1 MAEGSI
7 MAAFG
12 FNVTTIQLSDENLHG
27 DLPDMS
33 SLVYLESLDVSNNP
47 SLTDGPAW
55 PWLVKMHNMKK
66 INIDNTSRTTQP
78 YGQQCSIDTGGTDA
92 AVHENT
98 CVPGSTCRSHCCGLG
113 VPDTCGYCTNH
124 NEGPCYTPL
133 SASSNWEDAK
143 LALNSTNG
151 WVSRYNKEEHATL
164 KVPSDMADF
173 IVRGGKQVSK
183 SKIEFKLMW
192 SENDVQED
200 EKSSTPPRGLSS
212 SGSELDPG
220 QIEIIGASEGST
232 IKVNPQRNG
241 DFTMWL
247 LARDVSGDAVAGGLP
262 KELDQV
268 VMARFQFTVTGRP
281 DFKISGYN
289 NTAQTR
295 DCLIGFE
302 CNFTPFNVSDLTY
315 EHNYGVDEDIHF
327 MMTNAPK
334 GAFIES
340 TTGRIRIDSVVERAP
355 GNIDSVIFAV
365 DQGLVVV
372 PMLRVTFCFDE
383 AEFETTDT
391 YDFL

>member
-1 MAEGSI
+1 MAGAGGGQHYAGVDMTNLRGPANPTKCIRELSKSKTYQCVCEDAYTGRRCQTCKGCADGLACKDGERGKCTVAEGSI

-133 SASSNWEDAK
+133 SVFSDLEDAK

-164 KVPSDMADF
+164 KVPSDMANF

-192 SENDVQED
+192 SENDE
-200 EKSSTPPRGLSS
+200 EENEESATPPVGLTS
-212 SGSELDPG
+212 SGTELDPG
-220 QIEIIGASEGST
+220 AVSCST
-232 IKVNPQRNG
+232 
-241 DFTMWL
+241 
-247 LARDVSGDAVAGGLP
+247 
-262 KELDQV
+262 
-268 VMARFQFTVTGRP
+268 
-281 DFKISGYN
+281 
-289 NTAQTR
+289 
-295 DCLIGFE
+295 C
-302 CNFTPFNVSDLTY
+302 
-315 EHNYGVDEDIHF
+315 
-327 MMTNAPK
+327 
-334 GAFIES
+334 
-340 TTGRIRIDSVVERAP
+340 
-355 GNIDSVIFAV
+355 
-365 DQGLVVV
+365 
-372 PMLRVTFCFDE
+372 
-383 AEFETTDT
+383 
-391 YDFL
+391 